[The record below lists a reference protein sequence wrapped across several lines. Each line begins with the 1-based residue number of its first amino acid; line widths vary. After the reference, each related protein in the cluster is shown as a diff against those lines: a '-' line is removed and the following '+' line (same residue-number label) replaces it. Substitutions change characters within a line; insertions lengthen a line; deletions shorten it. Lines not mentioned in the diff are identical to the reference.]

1 VEFQI
6 LLTILGIFIANAAL
20 VIPLFLWNRAESRA
34 DIRHMDAKLES
45 NRQLVSAIHLEMRD
59 FHSKLCDIEKGRK

>member
-1 VEFQI
+1 MEFQI